1 MLMFDF
7 HFFFFI
13 KKFLFEQLQLPIFV
27 QIQELYFL
35 LLRIPVLLVDDL
47 LAFVESGEGKL
58 VLLLQFLDFLLVGL
72 DLRDGVDFRIKQKLL
87 VG

>member
-7 HFFFFI
+7 HFFLFI

-72 DLRDGVDFRIKQKLL
+72 DLCDGVDFRIKQKLL